1 MKKKYIYLSIFF
13 LILIT
18 LLIYLYPPKIINISN
33 IETTNNEKN
42 IQKNEEEEIL
52 TSSSNTMDQVSYS
65 SRDLKGN
72 EYFVFADKGEIDFSN
87 REIIFL
93 TNVRALINLKNSK
106 NIEIKS
112 DYGKYNSTNFDTIF
126 SKNVIVNYLDNK
138 ITSEYLDFSIE
149 RNSMI
154 ISKKVIFKNLENIL
168 KSDVIEIDI
177 DTKDAN
183 IFMYN
188 NNKKVNIKKN

>member
-1 MKKKYIYLSIFF
+1 MKKKYIYVSIFF
-13 LILIT
+13 LILIP
-18 LLIYLYPPKIINISN
+18 LLIYLYPPKIINTSHV
-33 IETTNNEKN
+33 EPTNNEKN
-42 IQKNEEEEIL
+42 IQKIDEEEIVA
-52 TSSSNTMDQVSYS
+52 SSSNTMDQVSYS

-87 REIIFL
+87 REIIYL

-112 DYGKYNSTNFDTIF
+112 DNGKYNSTNFDTIF
-126 SKNVIVNYLDNK
+126 SKNVIVTYLDNK

>member
-1 MKKKYIYLSIFF
+1 MLN
-13 LILIT
+13 
-18 LLIYLYPPKIINISN
+18 LLIM
-33 IETTNNEKN
+33 KN
-42 IQKNEEEEIL
+42 IIQKIDEEKIVA
-52 TSSSNTMDQVSYS
+52 SSSNTMDQVSYS

-87 REIIFL
+87 REIIYL

-126 SKNVIVNYLDNK
+126 SKNVIVTYLDNK

-168 KSDVIEIDI
+168 KINRIEIDI

-188 NNKKVNIKKN
+188 NNKKINIKKK